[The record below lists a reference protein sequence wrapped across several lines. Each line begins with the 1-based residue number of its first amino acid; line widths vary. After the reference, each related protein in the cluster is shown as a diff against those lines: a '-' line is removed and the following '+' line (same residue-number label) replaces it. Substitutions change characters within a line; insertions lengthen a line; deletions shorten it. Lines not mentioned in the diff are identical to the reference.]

1 MNRFKARL
9 HSKKVLTACRVKVSF
24 LLRCSKVTVQM
35 LQFVRQKFFWLEVL
49 VCGFADFPLGRL
61 SVLRFHGNKLFGLDL
76 AAGKFFSLHFDILSV
91 RRNTLLDSDWLLDV

>member
-1 MNRFKARL
+1 
-9 HSKKVLTACRVKVSF
+9 
-24 LLRCSKVTVQM
+24 M